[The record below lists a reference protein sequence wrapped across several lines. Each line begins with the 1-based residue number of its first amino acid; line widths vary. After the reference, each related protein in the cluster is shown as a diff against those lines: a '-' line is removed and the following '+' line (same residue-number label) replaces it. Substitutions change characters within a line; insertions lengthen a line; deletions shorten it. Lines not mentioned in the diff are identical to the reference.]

1 MTNLQ
6 SPILA
11 VRHLLLVMTIL
22 TLSACAIGTSEPT
35 PTLPLAFV
43 TITPPP
49 PPTATP
55 APPPE
60 DFSPY
65 RAVMRPA
72 FADDVNR
79 LAGGGITR
87 YTIHAGVEPVSGG
100 QIGAK
105 ITGTLKAEYTN
116 TEPVLLNQIFFRL
129 LPNTPA
135 YGGSM
140 AVSAVTV
147 DGFPARTE
155 LLADDTTLGVTLLQT
170 LKPGETATIALKFSA
185 TAPNTTRYG
194 YGLLGAEDGVL
205 ALANFYPVITVF
217 DDSGWHIEVLPPYGD
232 ATYTDVA
239 LYDVTLTAP
248 QDMTIVTSGDV
259 LTRTVTADGTQ
270 TIRAATGPMRDFFVA
285 MSANFEQ
292 VQTQVDDVTVTSFYP
307 AGYDSSGKWMLDVGA
322 NALGVYQRLFGEY
335 PYRSFDIVA
344 VPMPVELGGVEFPG
358 VIAMARRYYEQPSD
372 LEEFVVAHEVAH
384 QWWYGLVGNDQV
396 NAPWLDEALTQYSA
410 VLYFEQMY
418 GSQTHQNLVDT
429 YFWYPYNQLLAT
441 GTDRPASDAVNRY
454 SELAYSGVVYGK
466 APLFFEDVRGQLGDS
481 QFLQG
486 LRLYADSH
494 RYGIAKPADLLNAF
508 EQVSGQD
515 LNAIYQKWIG
525 GQ

>member
-1 MTNLQ
+1 MTDEKTQ
-6 SPILA
+6 FAI
-11 VRHLLLVMTIL
+11 RHSLLVIFVLM
-22 TLSACAIGTSEPT
+22 LSACALGTPEPT

-43 TITPPP
+43 TVTPVP

-55 APPPE
+55 TPPPE
-60 DFSPY
+60 DFSLY
-65 RAVMRPA
+65 RTAMRPA
-72 FADDVNR
+72 FADDVNQQAKR
-79 LAGGGITR
+79 GITR
-87 YTIHAGVEPVSGG
+87 YTIHTAIQPISDRN
-100 QIGAK
+100 IGAK

-116 TEPVLLNQIFFRL
+116 TESVLLNQVFFRL

-140 AVSAVTV
+140 RVSAVTV
-147 DGFPARTE
+147 DGVPARTS
-155 LLADDTTLGVTLLQT
+155 LLADDTTLGVTLPQT
-170 LKPGETATIALKFSA
+170 LKPGETVTIALEFSA

-194 YGLLGAEDGVL
+194 YGLFGAEDGVL

-217 DDSGWHIEVLPPYGD
+217 DDAGWHIEVLPPYGD

-239 LYDVTLTAP
+239 LFDVTLVAP
-248 QDMTIVTSGDV
+248 QEMTIVTSGDV

-270 TIRAATGPMRDFFVA
+270 TVRAATGPMRDFFVA
-285 MSANFEQ
+285 MGANFQQ
-292 VQTQVDDVTVTSFYP
+292 VQTQVDEVTVTSFYP
-307 AGYDSSGKWMLDVGA
+307 AGYDSAGKWMLGVGA
-322 NALGVYQRLFGEY
+322 DALSVYQKLFGAY

-418 GSQTHQNLVDT
+418 GSQTHQNLVDA

-441 GTDRPASDAVNRY
+441 GTDRPAADAVNRY
-454 SELAYSGVVYGK
+454 SELAYSSVVYGK
-466 APLFFEDVRGQLGDS
+466 APLFFEDLRQQLGDS
-481 QFLQG
+481 LFLQG
-486 LRLYADSH
+486 LRLYADSY
-494 RYGIAKPADLLNAF
+494 RYRIAKPADLLDVF

-515 LNAIYQKWIG
+515 LGWVYQKWITG
-525 GQ
+525 E

>member
-1 MTNLQ
+1 MEIRNRQFSVQNALF
-6 SPILA
+6 IIIA
-11 VRHLLLVMTIL
+11 LL
-22 TLSACAIGTSEPT
+22 LSACAIGTPKPT
-35 PTLPLAFV
+35 PTRPLAFV
-43 TITPPP
+43 TVTPTP

-55 APPPE
+55 LPPAE
-60 DFSPY
+60 DFSLY
-65 RAVMRPA
+65 RAAMRPA

-79 LAGGGITR
+79 LAERGITR
-87 YTIHAGVEPVSGG
+87 YTIRAAIQPVSDKN
-100 QIGAK
+100 IGAK
-105 ITGTLKAEYTN
+105 ITGTLRAEYTN

-140 AVSAVTV
+140 RVSAVTV
-147 DGFPARTE
+147 DGLPVRTE
-155 LLADDTTLGVTLLQT
+155 LLANDTTLSVTLPQT
-170 LKPGETATIALKFSA
+170 LKSGETVTIALQFSA

-217 DDSGWHIEVLPPYGD
+217 DEAGWHIEVLPPYGD

-248 QDMTIVTSGDV
+248 QEMTIVTSGDV
-259 LTRTVTADGTQ
+259 LTHTVSADSAQ
-270 TIRAATGPMRDFFVA
+270 TVRAATGPMRDFFVA
-285 MSANFEQ
+285 MSANFQ
-292 VQTQVDDVTVTSFYP
+292 QAQTQTDDVTVTAFYP
-307 AGYDSSGKWMLDVGA
+307 AGYESAGKWMLDVAA
-322 NALGVYQRLFGEY
+322 NALTIYQQLFGTY
-335 PYRSFDIVA
+335 PYRSFDVVA
-344 VPMPVELGGVEFPG
+344 VPMPAELGGVEFPG

-410 VLYFEQMY
+410 VLYFEQRY
-418 GSQTHQNLVDT
+418 GAQTHQNLVDT

-441 GTDRPASDAVNRY
+441 GADRPAAAAVNRY
-454 SELAYSGVVYGK
+454 SEAAYSGVVYGK
-466 APLFFEDVRGQLGDS
+466 APLFFEEVRQQLGDDR
-481 QFLQG
+481 FFQG

-494 RYGIAKPADLLNAF
+494 RYGIAKPADLLDAF

-515 LNAIYQKWIG
+515 LIAVYQKWI
-525 GQ
+525 Q